1 MHLIQRLINKK
12 YQKNMKACYHNLMKK
27 SQKKTHLNKIKKMI
41 VHNKCLIV
49 IIIIITI
56 IIIIIHY
63 NSY

>member
-1 MHLIQRLINKK
+1 
-12 YQKNMKACYHNLMKK
+12 MKK